1 MAILASKRTCR
12 QCAIALCVTLESNL
26 QPVAEMLTKHIQSGQ
41 LAKSC
46 TEVQQ
51 LQNLMQASSKG
62 VSTQHTQ
69 DVIAVLYCVAVAAP
83 THLQPLLSSRSASVD
98 QLISALA
105 LLLSSRD
112 VSFDSG
118 QVWQDWQLLLG
129 SVGLDDC
136 HMRALLTPA
145 SKATILRLQIAATN
159 PVLSTK
165 LQASYAC
172 A

>member
-1 MAILASKRTCR
+1 MAILASNRTCR

-26 QPVAEMLTKHIQSGQ
+26 QPVAEMLTKHTQSGQ
-41 LAKSC
+41 LAQSC
-46 TEVQQ
+46 REVQQ
-51 LQNLMQASSKG
+51 LQDLMQASLKG

-69 DVIAVLYCVAVAAP
+69 NITAVLYCFAVAAP
-83 THLQPLLSSRSASVD
+83 AQMQPLLSSRSASVNK
-98 QLISALA
+98 LIPSLA

-112 VSFDSG
+112 VSIDSA
-118 QVWQDWQLLLG
+118 QVWQDWQLLLR

-136 HMRALLTPA
+136 HMCALLTPA
-145 SKATILRLQIAATN
+145 SKTTFLRLQIAATSPN
-159 PVLSTK
+159 LSTK